1 MKHLIICFLFNAT
14 GKAKALSI
22 TGKIKIDGG

>member
-1 MKHLIICFLFNAT
+1 MKHLIICFLLNAK
-14 GKAKALSI
+14 GKYKVLSI

>member
-1 MKHLIICFLFNAT
+1 MKHLIICFLLNAE
-14 GKAKALSI
+14 GKTKTLSI